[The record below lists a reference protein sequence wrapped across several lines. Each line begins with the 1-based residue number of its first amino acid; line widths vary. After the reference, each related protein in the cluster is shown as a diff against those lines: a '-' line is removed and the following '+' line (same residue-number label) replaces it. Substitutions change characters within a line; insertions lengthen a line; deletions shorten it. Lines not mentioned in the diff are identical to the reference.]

1 MNNNHRNKC
10 FTCVFSL
17 LSPVVLILIMTESF
31 VVDQVIAQD
40 IVLSDTTITT
50 EATFSTDNSITAG
63 PDFTITS
70 SGDVTFRASNSIVFL
85 PGVNIIQGGQLHAMT
100 GIAAAIE
107 KDEEVL
113 PPSDFFVYQN
123 YPNPFNPTTQIR
135 YILPVS
141 GYVKADIYTVF
152 GEKVKTLFSGDQPGG
167 HHSMVWDGTNQLG
180 QKMSSG
186 IYYLQ
191 IDAGKYRAVK
201 KMTLLK

>member
-1 MNNNHRNKC
+1 MNKNHKAC
-10 FTCVFSL
+10 A
-17 LSPVVLILIMTESF
+17 LSFILPVVMILIINASF
-31 VVDQVIAQD
+31 VVNQVIAQD

-50 EATFSTDNSITAG
+50 EATFSTDNSIIAG

-70 SGDVTFRASNSIVFL
+70 SGDVTFRASNGITFL
-85 PGVNIIQGGQLHAMT
+85 PGVYIIQGGQVHAMT

-107 KDEEVL
+107 QEEEVL
-113 PPSDFFVYQN
+113 RPSDFVVHQN

-135 YILPVS
+135 YTLPVR

-152 GEKVKTLFSGDQPGG
+152 GEKVKTLFSGDQPAGR
-167 HHSMVWDGTNQLG
+167 HSLVWNGTNQFG
-180 QKMSSG
+180 QKLSSG